1 MPKERIDP
9 VTDQGGDEHHPAFG
23 LISVHR
29 IQATPGEVLF
39 QSDVRHQEYVRVEV
53 SEATRKR
60 DLSHDWVH
68 PGKKLLEIS
77 MSMTQFASFVAS
89 GGTSGVPVTIDFVGT
104 GSYRAGHRPGLSP
117 GSRLAQTT
125 EEVRAA
131 AAQAY
136 GGIAKAFK
144 DYEQVLKYAGAGA
157 AAMRRNALRDLQASI
172 TNAAPNVTYAARRLD
187 EHAEAV
193 VEKSRADIEA
203 MVTRMAERTGIS
215 MAEIQ
220 EAQQIEAG
228 TPQDWKGYA
237 GPGYPDAGSEFGVD
251 SPQDAV

>member
-1 MPKERIDP
+1 MPKERTDP
-9 VTDQGGDEHHPAFG
+9 VTDQDGDERHPAFG

-29 IQATPGEVLF
+29 IQAMPGEVLF

-60 DLSHDWVH
+60 DLSHDWVY
-68 PGKKLLEIS
+68 PGKKLLEVS

-89 GGTSGVPVTIDFVGT
+89 GGTSGVPATIDFVGT
-104 GSYRAGHRPGLSP
+104 GSYGAGQRPGLSP
-117 GSRLAQTT
+117 ESRLAQTT

-136 GGIAKAFK
+136 GGIAEAFK
-144 DYEQVLKYAGAGA
+144 AYEQALALQGAGSA
-157 AAMRRNALRDLQASI
+157 AARKAALRGLQSSI
-172 TNAAPNVTYAARRLD
+172 TNAVPNVTYAAERLD

-215 MAEIQ
+215 MAEVQ
-220 EAQQIEAG
+220 DVQQIEVG
-228 TPQDWKGYA
+228 TPHDWKGYA